1 MPPPMPDL
9 EYQSSDERKYERG
22 PFLRK
27 LFGPS
32 KEEIWNLLAQQ
43 IGGQFKQGEGWTGR
57 SRVDAQV
64 GQWIVTLDTFTVST
78 GKSTVTFTRLRAPYV
93 NRDGFRFTITR
104 AGVFSPIARLLGFQ
118 DVEIGDTAFDEA
130 FVVKSSDEP
139 RVRTFLADPD
149 LRAKL
154 ALQPS
159 LTLSVLDDEGFFGAK
174 FPEGVDELKFHT
186 VGIIK
191 DLVRLQQL
199 FDLFAATLHR
209 LCHIGS
215 AYEDDPK
222 IRL

>member
-1 MPPPMPDL
+1 MAELD
-9 EYQSSDERKYERG
+9 YQSSDDRKYERG
-22 PFLRK
+22 PVLRK

-32 KEEIWNLLAQQ
+32 KDEIWNLLAEQ
-43 IGGQFKQGEGWTGR
+43 IGAEFKAGQGWTGR

-64 GQWIVTLDTFTVST
+64 GQWVVTLDTYVVST
-78 GKSTVTFTRLRAPYV
+78 GKSTITFTRLRAPFV

-104 AGVFSPIARLLGFQ
+104 AGIFNPVARAFGFQ
-118 DVEIGDTAFDEA
+118 DVEVGDAAFDEA
-130 FVVKSSDEP
+130 FVVKTNDEP

-154 ALQPS
+154 ALQPK
-159 LTLSVLDDEGFFGAK
+159 LTLSVLDDEGWFGAK

-191 DLVRLQQL
+191 DLVRLQNL
-199 FDLFAATLHR
+199 FELFAATLNR